1 MKELDKIITQHIQ
14 AMLDAPIPIE
24 LEEKWRDFEKRK
36 KQQQKPKKFAPGKL
50 IIVAASVLI
59 VFLVTAMNSAVVI
72 GFKDNLFQWVTKTNQ
87 GGIVISEKRNPE
99 YKAGTYHNLT
109 WEEAKSMVSYE
120 LKDPQYIPEILPSP
134 PEISLS
140 AEEYP
145 LSEVTIK
152 YIEEETSLK
161 IKQRNMGINENRN
174 IYVPQNAEHRKLP
187 VRNGLEV
194 IVLENEGGL
203 KFIWIENNVRFE
215 VLAKEIPEEEIIKVI
230 NGLK

>member
-1 MKELDKIITQHIQ
+1 MKEFDKLITENIH

-36 KQQQKPKKFAPGKL
+36 KQQRPKRGVSSRL
-50 IIVAASVLI
+50 IIVAASLLI
-59 VFLVTAMNSAVVI
+59 VLGVTLMNTPVVI

-87 GGIVISEKRNPE
+87 GGTVISEKRNPE

-120 LKDPQYIPEILPSP
+120 LKYPQYIPENLPSL

-145 LSEVTIK
+145 ISEVTIK
-152 YIEEETSLK
+152 YIEEEISII
-161 IKQRNMGINENRN
+161 IKQRNLGINENRN
-174 IYVPQNAEHRKLP
+174 TYAPQNAEHRKLP

-194 IVLENEGGL
+194 IVLENGNGL
-203 KFIWIENNVRFE
+203 KLIWTENNVKFE
-215 VLAKEIPEEEIIKVI
+215 VLSKGIPEEEIIKVI
-230 NGLK
+230 NAIN